1 MTHLAQGARDG
12 DIKTGHKES
21 VPRWRART
29 LGRVNPGMK
38 HVWRGG
44 AVCCPA
50 GEGRWVQGPV
60 DAFRAIGSHLDH
72 TGLVS

>member
-12 DIKTGHKES
+12 DIETGHKGGM
-21 VPRWRART
+21 PRWWAHT

-38 HVWRGG
+38 HVCRGG
-44 AVCCPA
+44 AVGCPA
-50 GEGRWVQGPV
+50 GEGRRVQGPV
-60 DAFRAIGSHLDH
+60 DASRATGSHLDH